1 MVTSHSCIYS
11 GSSVGECYDDLFD
24 AGNPLSVVSA
34 AHGVGPSSGYG
45 ASQVEPGPDVSAS
58 TSEAQANPR

>member
-11 GSSVGECYDDLFD
+11 GSSECYDDLFD

-45 ASQVEPGPDVSAS
+45 ESNVELGPNISAS